1 MLKLIRLFR
10 LFKLL
15 RLTRLKYV
23 ILALQKKFP
32 KSIYF
37 TTFIE
42 LFLYFFLFAHWTG
55 CIFFS
60 IAYGMADPHG
70 NEHEQYLFLNGW
82 VYLDGLLGK
91 LNAKPKPQSD
101 SSSTAGCTSTA
112 CSVWPKARARQLC
125 ICASRPAAYPLAVLS
140 TLSRFAP
147 MPASVL
153 ESGWKWRLE
162 MADNGWCNAWLC
174 DC

>member
-1 MLKLIRLFR
+1 MPLLLSNR

-32 KSIYF
+32 KSVYF

-70 NEHEQYLFLNGW
+70 NDYEQHLFLNGW
-82 VYLDGLLGK
+82 VHLDGLLG
-91 LNAKPKPQSD
+91 
-101 SSSTAGCTSTA
+101 
-112 CSVWPKARARQLC
+112 RASLAPPPLLFEGANFAMLC
-125 ICASRPAAYPLAVLS
+125 CLTVL
-140 TLSRFAP
+140 L
-147 MPASVL
+147 
-153 ESGWKWRLE
+153 KH
-162 MADNGWCNAWLC
+162 
-174 DC
+174 